1 MEQWHRRHALMLA
14 SQLPE
19 NVADALLVIEAT
31 RELVEKF
38 MTEPTERLPET
49 F

>member
-1 MEQWHRRHALMLA
+1 
-14 SQLPE
+14 
-19 NVADALLVIEAT
+19 VIEAT